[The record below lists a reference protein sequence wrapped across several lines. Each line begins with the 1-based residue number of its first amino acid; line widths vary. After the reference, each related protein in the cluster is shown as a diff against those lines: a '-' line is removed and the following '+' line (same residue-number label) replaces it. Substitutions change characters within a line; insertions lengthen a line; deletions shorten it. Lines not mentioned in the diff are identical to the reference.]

1 MSSEVHVHRKLPS
14 TEIYACSKKEAKSL
28 FGEIDSLVIHFGEG
42 THFEFDK
49 GVHQSPELAGTVVA
63 TATVDREG
71 EASLC
76 FFPIRKSDYAEHE
89 HLEFVQNEL
98 AQVLSWLKEELGLP
112 DTRVVSNRQ
121 FILESVVDG
130 FKHHQVH
137 FA

>member
-49 GVHQSPELAGTVVA
+49 GVHQPPELAGTVVA

>member
-14 TEIYACSKKEAKSL
+14 TEVYACSKKEAKSL
-28 FGEIDSLVIHFGEG
+28 FEEMDELTIHFGEE

-49 GVHQSPELAGTVVA
+49 GVHHPPELTGTVI
-63 TATVDREG
+63 ATVTISRES
-71 EASLC
+71 EASLS

-89 HLEFVQNEL
+89 HLEFVEKELNE
-98 AQVLSWLKEELGLP
+98 VRVWLKEELALP
-112 DTRVVSNRQ
+112 DTQVVSNRQ

>member
-1 MSSEVHVHRKLPS
+1 MSSEVHIHRKLPS
-14 TEIYACSKKEAKSL
+14 TEVYACSKKEAKAM
-28 FGEIDSLVIHFGEG
+28 FGEMDELVIHFGEE

-49 GVHQSPELAGTVVA
+49 GVHHPPELVGTVLA
-63 TATVDREG
+63 TVTVDREG

-76 FFPIRKSDYAEHE
+76 FFPVRKSDYAEHE
-89 HLEFVQNEL
+89 HLEFVENEL
-98 AQVLSWLKEELGLP
+98 TQVRSWLEEELALP
-112 DTRVVSNRQ
+112 ETQVVSNRQ

>member
-49 GVHQSPELAGTVVA
+49 GVHQPPELVGTVVA

-76 FFPIRKSDYAEHE
+76 FFPISKSDYAEHE